1 MREVKK
7 NDKKKKNKKNSFSYK
22 LKKIFHYIHDTL
34 FDEDDN
40 ECEKA
45 RFSIYEVIGII
56 MLSIF
61 FGIVIGYLL
70 VVGRES
76 VSSYNPNL
84 SEIINTYS
92 DIKRN
97 YYDKIDEEKLKDGAI
112 KGMVESLDDEYSSYM
127 DSSLSNSFSESV
139 NGSYVGIGV
148 TVAFADEHY
157 VIVEVFPN
165 SPADKAGIKVDDI
178 LLRVNDKN
186 VLDLSN
192 DEFLNT
198 FHGKVNSKIDVT
210 ILRGEQE
217 KTYHLKRANIEEKV
231 VDTNVFFVDDR
242 NVGYIKISSF
252 SSYSFNQ
259 FSNVLSELEKN
270 DISSLIIDV
279 RDNLGGHLLQTRQIL
294 SLFFKKSVVLYQMES
309 KGKNKKIYSM
319 NNDNRDYPVYVLIN
333 HNSASASEIVA
344 SCFMENYS
352 NAFIIG
358 ESSYGKGTVQK
369 TTKIS
374 NGKSIKFT
382 TQKWLTS
389 NGNWLNGVGVNPD
402 LVVVQDSNYYDNP
415 SYDNDFVL
423 QRTFDII
430 KEKGFN

>member
-1 MREVKK
+1 MIRRKK
-7 NDKKKKNKKNSFSYK
+7 KDIKKKNKKKSFSYK

-70 VVGRES
+70 VVSRDS
-76 VSSYNPNL
+76 VTSYNSNL
-84 SEIINTYS
+84 SEIINTYG

-127 DSSLSNSFSESV
+127 DSSVSNSFSESV
-139 NGSYVGIGV
+139 NGSYVGIGM
-148 TVAFADEHY
+148 TVAFVDEHY
-157 VIVEVFPN
+157 VAVEVFPN
-165 SPADKAGIKVDDI
+165 SPADKAGIKIDDI

-186 VLDLSN
+186 VLDLSY
-192 DEFLNT
+192 DEFLNA

-210 ILRGEQE
+210 ILRGEIE

-231 VDTNVFFVDDR
+231 VDTNNFSVDDKK
-242 NVGYIKISSF
+242 VGYIKISSF

-259 FSNVLSELEKN
+259 FSNALSELEKN

-294 SLFFKKSVVLYQMES
+294 SLFFKKNVVLYQMES
-309 KGKNKKIYSM
+309 KGKKKKVYSM
-319 NNDNRDYPVYVLIN
+319 NNDNRNYPVYVLIN
-333 HNSASASEIVA
+333 HSSASASEIVA

-352 NAFIIG
+352 NAYIIG

-369 TTKIS
+369 SQSLKS
-374 NGKSIKFT
+374 GNSIKYT
-382 TQKWLTS
+382 TEKWLTS
-389 NGNWLNGVGVNPD
+389 KGKWLN
-402 LVVVQDSNYYDNP
+402 
-415 SYDNDFVL
+415 
-423 QRTFDII
+423 
-430 KEKGFN
+430 EKGVKPDIEVVLSDEYFENPTNENDNQLQEAIKQLKESK

>member
-1 MREVKK
+1 MIRRKK
-7 NDKKKKNKKNSFSYK
+7 KDIKKKNKKKSFSYK

-70 VVGRES
+70 VVSRDS
-76 VSSYNPNL
+76 VVSYNSSL
-84 SEIINTYS
+84 SEIINTYG

-97 YYDKIDEEKLKDGAI
+97 YYDKVDEEKLKDGAI
-112 KGMVESLDDEYSSYM
+112 KGMVESLGDEYSSYM
-127 DSSLSNSFSESV
+127 DSSVSNSFSESV
-139 NGSYVGIGV
+139 NGSYVGIGM
-148 TVAFADEHY
+148 TVAFVDEHY

-165 SPADKAGIKVDDI
+165 SPADKAGIKVDDV

-186 VLDLSN
+186 VLDLSY
-192 DEFLNT
+192 DDFLNT

-210 ILRGEQE
+210 ILSGEQE

-231 VDTNVFFVDDR
+231 VDSNVFSINEK

-294 SLFFKKSVVLYQMES
+294 SLFFKKNVILYQMES
-309 KGKNKKIYSM
+309 KGKNKKVYSM

-333 HNSASASEIVA
+333 HSSASASEIVA

-352 NAFIIG
+352 NSYIIG

-374 NGKSIKFT
+374 NGKSIKYT

-389 NGNWLNGVGVNPD
+389 NGYWLNGVGVNPD
-402 LVVVQDSNYYDNP
+402 LVVVQDPNYYDNP

-430 KEKGFN
+430 KEKEFN

>member
-1 MREVKK
+1 MIRRKK
-7 NDKKKKNKKNSFSYK
+7 KDIKKKNKKKSFSYK

-70 VVGRES
+70 VVSRDS
-76 VSSYNPNL
+76 VVSYNSSL
-84 SEIINTYS
+84 SEIINTYG

-97 YYDKIDEEKLKDGAI
+97 YYDKVDEEKLKDGAI
-112 KGMVESLDDEYSSYM
+112 KGMVESLGDEYSSYM
-127 DSSLSNSFSESV
+127 DSSVSNSFSESV
-139 NGSYVGIGV
+139 NGSYVGIGM
-148 TVAFADEHY
+148 TVAFVDEHY

-210 ILRGEQE
+210 ILSGEQE

-242 NVGYIKISSF
+242 NIGYIKISSF
-252 SSYSFNQ
+252 TSYSFNQ
-259 FSNVLSELEKN
+259 FSNALSELEKK

-389 NGNWLNGVGVNPD
+389 NGNWLNEVGVNPD
-402 LVVVQDSNYYDNP
+402 VVVVQDSNYYDNP

>member
-1 MREVKK
+1 MIRR
-7 NDKKKKNKKNSFSYK
+7 KKKNKKKKSFSYK
-22 LKKIFHYIHDTL
+22 FKKIFHYIHDTL

-70 VVGRES
+70 VVSRES
-76 VSSYNPNL
+76 VSSYNSSL

-127 DSSLSNSFSESV
+127 DSSVSNSFSESV
-139 NGSYVGIGV
+139 NGSYVGIGIK
-148 TVAFADEHY
+148 VAFVDEHY

-210 ILRGEQE
+210 ILSGEQE

-242 NVGYIKISSF
+242 NIGYIKISSF
-252 SSYSFNQ
+252 TSYSFNQ
-259 FSNVLSELEKN
+259 FSNALSELEKN

-294 SLFFKKSVVLYQMES
+294 SLFFKKNVVLYQMES

-358 ESSYGKGTVQK
+358 ESSYGK
-369 TTKIS
+369 
-374 NGKSIKFT
+374 
-382 TQKWLTS
+382 W
-389 NGNWLNGVGVNPD
+389 
-402 LVVVQDSNYYDNP
+402 
-415 SYDNDFVL
+415 
-423 QRTFDII
+423 
-430 KEKGFN
+430 

>member
-70 VVGRES
+70 VISRDS
-76 VSSYNPNL
+76 VTSYNSNL
-84 SEIINTYS
+84 SEIINTYG

-97 YYDKIDEEKLKDGAI
+97 YYDKVDEEKLKDGAI
-112 KGMVESLDDEYSSYM
+112 KGMVESLGDEYSSYM
-127 DSSLSNSFSESV
+127 DSSHSNSFSESV
-139 NGSYVGIGV
+139 NGSYVGIGMS
-148 TVAFADEHY
+148 VAFVDEHY
-157 VIVEVFPN
+157 VVVEVFSN
-165 SPADKAGIKVDDI
+165 SPADKAGIKADDI
-178 LLRVNDKN
+178 LIRVNDKN

-192 DEFLNT
+192 EDFLNS

-210 ILRGEQE
+210 IMRNEKE
-217 KTYHLKRANIEEKV
+217 KTYHLKRANIEENV
-231 VDTNVFFVDDR
+231 VNTSVFSINDK
-242 NVGYIKISSF
+242 NVGYIKPSSF

-259 FSNVLSELEKN
+259 FSNALNELEK
-270 DISSLIIDV
+270 DGITSLIIDV

-294 SLFFKKSVVLYQMES
+294 SLFFKKNVVLYQTES
-309 KGKNKKIYSM
+309 KGKNKKVYSM
-319 NNDNRDYPVYVLIN
+319 NNDNRDYPVYILIN
-333 HNSASASEIVA
+333 HSSASASEILA
-344 SCFMENYS
+344 SCFMENYNNS
-352 NAFIIG
+352 YIVG
-358 ESSYGKGTVQK
+358 ETSYGKGTVQK

-374 NGKSIKFT
+374 NGKSIKYT

-402 LVVVQDSNYYDNP
+402 LVVVQDSNYYENP

-423 QRTFDII
+423 QRTFDVI
-430 KEKGFN
+430 KEKEFN